1 MKKSEL
7 TAEIKNYIYETLSEN
22 EAYELTGATGNKTV
36 ASFKDSNEA
45 NKFKT
50 QNPNVR
56 NIKKLEETE
65 EMEDDAEPT
74 ASDIAANASV
84 AKLQSKYGEV
94 VKQMKSVVNK
104 YKSAEG
110 AEKQKYVDQL
120 KGLTKLK
127 KEIEAMINPSMDD
140 EEQD

>member
-1 MKKSEL
+1 MAKIVLLAK
-7 TAEIKNYIYETLSEN
+7 EIKEYIVEIL
-22 EAYELTGATGNKTV
+22 
-36 ASFKDSNEA
+36 
-45 NKFKT
+45 
-50 QNPNVR
+50 
-56 NIKKLEETE
+56 TE
-65 EMEDDAEPT
+65 EEEFDAEPT
-74 ASDIAANASV
+74 AKDIAANASI

-120 KGLTKLK
+120 KDLTKLK

-140 EEQD
+140 EDEE